1 MNYEEEK
8 INYYNNIYNDKI
20 AKELKNN
27 LIKSKILEDKNYF
40 DKKLKNKNYNF
51 ERFLEREKIF
61 ELKKKNNNNKYTF
74 YKNK

>member
-51 ERFLEREKIF
+51 ERFLERKKIF
-61 ELKKKNNNNKYTF
+61 ELKKKK
-74 YKNK
+74 

>member
-40 DKKLKNKNYNF
+40 DKK
-51 ERFLEREKIF
+51 
-61 ELKKKNNNNKYTF
+61 
-74 YKNK
+74 

>member
-51 ERFLEREKIF
+51 ERFLERV
-61 ELKKKNNNNKYTF
+61 N
-74 YKNK
+74 

>member
-61 ELKKKNNNNKYTF
+61 ELKKKK
-74 YKNK
+74 

>member
-51 ERFLEREKIF
+51 
-61 ELKKKNNNNKYTF
+61 
-74 YKNK
+74 